1 MFTCCIPISWPDAR
15 LAQHGARVDDG
26 TVVLFTDRVEAGR
39 RLALQLD
46 YLRGQDIVVLGIP
59 RGGVPVAFEV
69 AAALDVPLDVIV
81 VRKLGVP
88 FQPEFAMGAIGEGG
102 EQLIDESTV
111 ALTGVT
117 DAEVSA
123 VEARE
128 RVNLDARVARLRPGR
143 SRIPLDGRTVVIVD
157 DGVATGAT
165 ARVACD
171 VARRFGAESVI
182 LAVPVIAA
190 STLAEM
196 TGADDIVYLAAP
208 ETFWAVGQFY
218 TDFSATTDDEVARL
232 LDEAARRLTG
242 PPGPTSPVPE
252 VGVDDEVEIPVDVV
266 TLNGHLHL
274 PASPTGVVLFAHGSG
289 SSRHSPRNQYVA
301 DVLFEAGLGILL
313 FDLLTP
319 EEELDRG
326 NVFDIELLGR
336 RLAAVTHWLTERPET
351 AGCRIGYFGASTGAA
366 AALWA
371 AGEPGTHIAAVVS
384 RGGRPD
390 LAGTRLPLVTAPTLL
405 IVGGADITVLEV
417 NREAQKH
424 LRCENSLAVVPGA
437 THLFE
442 EPGALGAAA
451 ELAADWFA
459 TYLLPASTGAPA

>member
-1 MFTCCIPISWPDAR
+1 M
-15 LAQHGARVDDG
+15 
-26 TVVLFTDRVEAGR
+26 VLFTDRVEAGR

-69 AAALDVPLDVIV
+69 AAALGVPLDVIV

-143 SRIPLDGRTVVIVD
+143 NRLPLDGRTVVIVD

-171 VARRFGAESVI
+171 VARRFGAEKVI

-232 LDEAARRLTG
+232 LEEAARRLTG
-242 PPGPTSPVPE
+242 PAGPAAPTPE
-252 VGVDDEVEIPVDVV
+252 TDADIEIAVDTV
-266 TLNGHLHL
+266 TLHGHLHL

-301 DVLFEAGLGILL
+301 DVLFQAGLGILL

-336 RLAAVTHWLTERPET
+336 RLAAVTHWLTARPDT
-351 AGCRIGYFGASTGAA
+351 AGCGIGYFGASTGAA

-390 LAGTRLPLVTAPTLL
+390 LAGTRLPVVTAPTLL

-417 NREAQKH
+417 NREAQRH
-424 LRCENSLAVVPGA
+424 LRCENRLAVIPGA

-459 TYLLPASTGAPA
+459 RHLASPNTAEPA

>member
-1 MFTCCIPISWPDAR
+1 
-15 LAQHGARVDDG
+15 
-26 TVVLFTDRVEAGR
+26 VVLFTDRVDAGR
-39 RLALQLD
+39 QLARQLL
-46 YLRGQDIVVLGIP
+46 YLRGRDVVVLGIP

-69 AAALDVPLDVIV
+69 AAALDAPLDVIV

-102 EQLIDESTV
+102 EELVDESVV

-128 RVNLDARVARLRPGR
+128 RRTLDERVERLRPGR
-143 SRIPLDGRTVVIVD
+143 ERLPLDGRTVVIVD

-171 VARRFGAESVI
+171 VARRFGAETVI

-190 STLAEM
+190 ETLAEM

-232 LDEAARRLTG
+232 LDLAARRVTG
-242 PPGPTSPVPE
+242 QDTGAAADPE
-252 VGVDDEVEIPVDVV
+252 DDADVEVEIPVGTA
-266 TLNGHLHL
+266 TLHGHLHL

-301 DVLFEAGLGILL
+301 DVLFRAGLGTLL

-319 EEELDRG
+319 AEELDRA
-326 NVFDIELLGR
+326 NVFNIDLLGR
-336 RLAAVTHWLTERPET
+336 RLAAVTRWVTDRADT
-351 AGCRIGYFGASTGAA
+351 SGCRVGYFGASTGAA

-371 AGEPGTHIAAVVS
+371 AAEPGGQIAAVVS

-390 LAGTRLPLVTAPTLL
+390 LAGAKLPQVTAPTLL
-405 IVGGADITVLEV
+405 IVGGADATVLEL
-417 NREAQKH
+417 NREAQR
-424 LRCENSLAVVPGA
+424 LLPGETRLAMVPGA

-442 EPGALGAAA
+442 EPGALGAVA
-451 ELAADWFA
+451 ELAADWF
-459 TYLLPASTGAPA
+459 TRYLLPPDIEAPA

>member
-1 MFTCCIPISWPDAR
+1 M
-15 LAQHGARVDDG
+15 
-26 TVVLFTDRVEAGR
+26 VLFTDRVDAGR
-39 RLALQLD
+39 QLARQLL
-46 YLRGQDIVVLGIP
+46 YLRGRDVVVLGIP

-69 AAALDVPLDVIV
+69 AAALDAPLDVIV

-102 EQLIDESTV
+102 EELVDESVV

-128 RVNLDARVARLRPGR
+128 RRTLDERVERLRPGR
-143 SRIPLDGRTVVIVD
+143 ERLPLDGRTVVIVD

-171 VARRFGAESVI
+171 VARRFGAETVI

-190 STLAEM
+190 ETLAEM

-232 LDEAARRLTG
+232 LDLAARRVTG
-242 PPGPTSPVPE
+242 QDTGAAADPE
-252 VGVDDEVEIPVDVV
+252 DDADVEVEIPVGTA
-266 TLNGHLHL
+266 TLHGHLHL

-301 DVLFEAGLGILL
+301 DVLFQAGLGTLL

-319 EEELDRG
+319 AEELDRA
-326 NVFDIELLGR
+326 NVFNIDLLGR
-336 RLAAVTHWLTERPET
+336 RLAEVTRWVTDRADT
-351 AGCRIGYFGASTGAA
+351 SGCHIGYFGASTGAA

-371 AGEPGTHIAAVVS
+371 AAEPGGQIAAVVS

-390 LAGTRLPLVTAPTLL
+390 LAGAKLPQVTAPTLL
-405 IVGGADITVLEV
+405 IVGGADATVLEL
-417 NREAQKH
+417 NREAQR
-424 LRCENSLAVVPGA
+424 LLPGETRLAVVPGA

-442 EPGALGAAA
+442 EPGALGAVA
-451 ELAADWFA
+451 ELAADWF
-459 TYLLPASTGAPA
+459 TRYLLPPDIEAPA

>member
-1 MFTCCIPISWPDAR
+1 M
-15 LAQHGARVDDG
+15 
-26 TVVLFTDRVEAGR
+26 VLFIDRVEAGR

-59 RGGVPVAFEV
+59 RGGVPVAYEV
-69 AAALDVPLDVIV
+69 AASLDVPLDVIV

-128 RVNLDARVARLRPGR
+128 RVNLDARVERLRPGR
-143 SRIPLDGRTVVIVD
+143 DRIPLDGRTVVIVD

-171 VARRFGAESVI
+171 VARRFGAATVI

-242 PPGPTSPVPE
+242 PSGAGDSDLE
-252 VGVDDEVEIPVDVV
+252 AGVDDEVEIPVDTVP
-266 TLNGHLHL
+266 LNGHLHL
-274 PASPTGVVLFAHGSG
+274 PASPTGVVLLAHGSG

-336 RLAAVTHWLTERPET
+336 RLVAVTGWLTDRSDT

-371 AGEPGTHIAAVVS
+371 AGDAETHIAAVVS

-405 IVGGADITVLEV
+405 IVGGADITVLEG

-424 LRCENSLAVVPGA
+424 LRCENRLAVIPGA

-451 ELAADWFA
+451 ELAAGWFA
-459 TYLLPASTGAPA
+459 RHLVPPNTAEPA

>member
-1 MFTCCIPISWPDAR
+1 M
-15 LAQHGARVDDG
+15 
-26 TVVLFTDRVEAGR
+26 VLFIDRVEAGR

-59 RGGVPVAFEV
+59 RGGVPVAYEV
-69 AAALDVPLDVIV
+69 AASLDVPLDVIV

-128 RVNLDARVARLRPGR
+128 RVNLDARVERLRPGR
-143 SRIPLDGRTVVIVD
+143 DRIPLDGRTVVIVD

-171 VARRFGAESVI
+171 VARRFGAATVI

-242 PPGPTSPVPE
+242 PSGAGDSDLE
-252 VGVDDEVEIPVDVV
+252 AGVDDEVEIPVDTVP
-266 TLNGHLHL
+266 LNGHLHL

-336 RLAAVTHWLTERPET
+336 RLVAVTGWLTDRSDT

-371 AGEPGTHIAAVVS
+371 AGDAETHIAAVVS

-405 IVGGADITVLEV
+405 IVGGADITVLEG

-424 LRCENSLAVVPGA
+424 LRCENRLAVIPGA

-451 ELAADWFA
+451 ELAAGWFA
-459 TYLLPASTGAPA
+459 RHLVPPNTAEPA

>member
-1 MFTCCIPISWPDAR
+1 
-15 LAQHGARVDDG
+15 
-26 TVVLFTDRVEAGR
+26 VVLFTDRVDAGR
-39 RLALQLD
+39 QLAGQLL
-46 YLRGQDIVVLGIP
+46 YLRERDVVVLGIP

-69 AAALDVPLDVIV
+69 AAALGAPLDVIV

-102 EQLIDESTV
+102 EELVDESVV

-128 RVNLDARVARLRPGR
+128 RATLDARVERLRPGR
-143 SRIPLDGRTVVIVD
+143 SRLPLDGRTVVIVD

-171 VARRFGAESVI
+171 VARRFGAETVI

-190 STLAEM
+190 ETLAEM

-232 LDEAARRLTG
+232 LDEAARRVAGRNTDTATD
-242 PPGPTSPVPE
+242 PANDADV
-252 VGVDDEVEIPVDVV
+252 EVEIPVDTV
-266 TLNGHLHL
+266 TLHGHLHL

-289 SSRHSPRNQYVA
+289 SSRHSPRNQFVA
-301 DVLFEAGLGILL
+301 DVLFDAGLGTLL

-319 EEELDRG
+319 AEELDRG
-326 NVFDIELLGR
+326 NVFNIELLGR
-336 RLAAVTHWLTERPET
+336 RLAAVTRWLTDRADT
-351 AGCRIGYFGASTGAA
+351 SGCRVGYFGASTGAA

-371 AGEPGTHIAAVVS
+371 AGEPEAQIAAVVS

-390 LAGTRLPLVTAPTLL
+390 LTGAKLPQVTAPTLL
-405 IVGGADITVLEV
+405 IVGGADATVLEL
-417 NREAQKH
+417 NREAQR
-424 LRCENSLAVVPGA
+424 LLPGQTRLAVVPGA

-442 EPGALGAAA
+442 EPGTLGAVA
-451 ELAADWFA
+451 ELAADWF
-459 TYLLPASTGAPA
+459 TRYLLPPDVEAPA

>member
-1 MFTCCIPISWPDAR
+1 M
-15 LAQHGARVDDG
+15 
-26 TVVLFTDRVEAGR
+26 VLFTDRVDAGR
-39 RLALQLD
+39 QLARQLL
-46 YLRGQDIVVLGIP
+46 YLRERDVVVLGIP

-69 AAALDVPLDVIV
+69 AAALGAPLDVIV

-102 EQLIDESTV
+102 EELVDESVV

-117 DAEVSA
+117 DDEVSA

-128 RVNLDARVARLRPGR
+128 RETLDARVARLRPGR
-143 SRIPLDGRTVVIVD
+143 SRLPLDGRTVVIVD

-171 VARRFGAESVI
+171 VARRFGAERVI

-190 STLAEM
+190 ETLARM
-196 TGADDIVYLAAP
+196 AGADDIVYLAAP

-232 LDEAARRLTG
+232 LDEAARRVSGRDTD
-242 PPGPTSPVPE
+242 TA
-252 VGVDDEVEIPVDVV
+252 VDPDNDADVEVEIPVDIV
-266 TLNGHLHL
+266 TLHGHLRL

-289 SSRHSPRNQYVA
+289 SSRHSSRNQFVA
-301 DVLFEAGLGILL
+301 DVLFQAGLGTLL
-313 FDLLTP
+313 LDLLTP
-319 EEELDRG
+319 AEELDRSHVS
-326 NVFDIELLGR
+326 NIELLGR
-336 RLAAVTHWLTERPET
+336 RLAAVTRWLSDRADTS
-351 AGCRIGYFGASTGAA
+351 GCRVGYFGAGTGAG

-371 AGEPGTHIAAVVS
+371 AGEPGVQIAAVVS

-390 LAGTRLPLVTAPTLL
+390 LAGTKLPQVTAPTLL
-405 IVGGADITVLEV
+405 IVGGADATALEL
-417 NREAQKH
+417 NREAQR
-424 LRCENSLAVVPGA
+424 LLPGETRLAVVPGA

-442 EPGALGAAA
+442 EPGALGAVA
-451 ELAADWFA
+451 ELAADWF
-459 TYLLPASTGAPA
+459 TRYLLPPDVEAPA

>member
-1 MFTCCIPISWPDAR
+1 M
-15 LAQHGARVDDG
+15 
-26 TVVLFTDRVEAGR
+26 VLFTDRVEAGR

-59 RGGVPVAFEV
+59 RGGVPVAYEV
-69 AAALDVPLDVIV
+69 AASLDVPLDVIV

-128 RVNLDARVARLRPGR
+128 RVNLDARVERLRPGR
-143 SRIPLDGRTVVIVD
+143 DRIPLDGRTVVIVD

-171 VARRFGAESVI
+171 VARRFGAATVI

-242 PPGPTSPVPE
+242 PSGAGDSDLKA
-252 VGVDDEVEIPVDVV
+252 GVDDEVEIPVDTVP
-266 TLNGHLHL
+266 LNGHLHL

-336 RLAAVTHWLTERPET
+336 RLVAVTGWLTDRSDT

-371 AGEPGTHIAAVVS
+371 AGDAETHIAAVVS

-405 IVGGADITVLEV
+405 IVGGADITVLEG

-424 LRCENSLAVVPGA
+424 LRCENRLAVIPGA

-459 TYLLPASTGAPA
+459 RHLVPPNTAEPA

>member
-1 MFTCCIPISWPDAR
+1 M
-15 LAQHGARVDDG
+15 
-26 TVVLFTDRVEAGR
+26 VLFTDRVDAGR
-39 RLALQLD
+39 QLARQLL
-46 YLRGQDIVVLGIP
+46 YLRERDVVVLGIP

-69 AAALDVPLDVIV
+69 AAALGAPLDVIV

-102 EQLIDESTV
+102 EELVDESVV

-128 RVNLDARVARLRPGR
+128 RVTLDARVERLRPGR
-143 SRIPLDGRTVVIVD
+143 SRLPLDGRTVVIVD

-171 VARRFGAESVI
+171 VARRFGAETVI

-190 STLAEM
+190 ETLAEM

-232 LDEAARRLTG
+232 LDEAARRVTG
-242 PPGPTSPVPE
+242 QDTDTATAPDT
-252 VGVDDEVEIPVDVV
+252 DADADAEVEIPVDTV
-266 TLNGHLHL
+266 TLHGHLHL

-289 SSRHSPRNQYVA
+289 SSRHSPRNQFVA
-301 DVLFEAGLGILL
+301 DVLFDAGLGTLL

-319 EEELDRG
+319 AEELDRG
-326 NVFDIELLGR
+326 NVFNIELLGR
-336 RLAAVTHWLTERPET
+336 RLAAVTRWLTDR
-351 AGCRIGYFGASTGAA
+351 ADASGRRVGYFGASTGAA

-371 AGEPGTHIAAVVS
+371 AGEAGAQIAAVVS

-390 LAGTRLPLVTAPTLL
+390 LAGVKLQQVTAPTLL
-405 IVGGADITVLEV
+405 IVGGADATVLEL
-417 NREAQKH
+417 NREAQR
-424 LRCENSLAVVPGA
+424 LLPGETRLAVVPGA
-437 THLFE
+437 THLLE
-442 EPGALGAAA
+442 EPGALGAVA
-451 ELAADWFA
+451 ELAADWF
-459 TYLLPASTGAPA
+459 TRYLLPPDVEEPA

>member
-1 MFTCCIPISWPDAR
+1 M
-15 LAQHGARVDDG
+15 
-26 TVVLFTDRVEAGR
+26 VLFTDRVDAGR
-39 RLALQLD
+39 QLARQLL
-46 YLRGQDIVVLGIP
+46 YLREQDVVVLGIP

-69 AAALDVPLDVIV
+69 AAALGAPLDVIV

-102 EQLIDESTV
+102 EELVDESVV

-128 RVNLDARVARLRPGR
+128 RVTLDERVERLRPGR
-143 SRIPLDGRTVVIVD
+143 SRLPLDGRTVVIVD

-171 VARRFGAESVI
+171 VARRFGAETVI

-190 STLAEM
+190 ETLAEM
-196 TGADDIVYLAAP
+196 TGADDIVYLSAP
-208 ETFWAVGQFY
+208 EEFWAVGQFY

-232 LDEAARRLTG
+232 LDEAARRVAGQDTVTATD
-242 PPGPTSPVPE
+242 PDNDADV
-252 VGVDDEVEIPVDVV
+252 EVEIPVDTV
-266 TLNGHLHL
+266 TLHGHLHL

-289 SSRHSPRNQYVA
+289 SSRHSPRNQFVA
-301 DVLFEAGLGILL
+301 DLMFQAGLGTLL

-319 EEELDRG
+319 AEELDRS
-326 NVFDIELLGR
+326 NVFNIELLGR
-336 RLAAVTHWLTERPET
+336 RLAAVTRWLTDRADASE
-351 AGCRIGYFGASTGAA
+351 CRVGYFGASTGAA

-371 AGEPGTHIAAVVS
+371 AGEPGVQIAAVVS

-390 LAGTRLPLVTAPTLL
+390 LAGARLPQVTAPTLL
-405 IVGGADITVLEV
+405 IVGGADATVLEL
-417 NREAQKH
+417 NREAQR
-424 LRCENSLAVVPGA
+424 LLSGETRLAVVPGA

-442 EPGALGAAA
+442 EPGALGAVA
-451 ELAADWFA
+451 ELAADWF
-459 TYLLPASTGAPA
+459 TRHLLPPDIEAPA

>member
-1 MFTCCIPISWPDAR
+1 M
-15 LAQHGARVDDG
+15 
-26 TVVLFTDRVEAGR
+26 EAGR

-59 RGGVPVAFEV
+59 RGGVPVAYEV
-69 AAALDVPLDVIV
+69 AASLDVPLDVIV

-128 RVNLDARVARLRPGR
+128 RVNLDARVERLRPGR
-143 SRIPLDGRTVVIVD
+143 DRIPLDGKTVVIVD

-171 VARRFGAESVI
+171 VARRFGAATVI

-242 PPGPTSPVPE
+242 PSGAGDSDLE
-252 VGVDDEVEIPVDVV
+252 AGVDDEVEIPVDTVP
-266 TLNGHLHL
+266 LNGHLHL

-319 EEELDRG
+319 EEELDRE

-336 RLAAVTHWLTERPET
+336 RLVAVTGWLTDRSDT

-371 AGEPGTHIAAVVS
+371 AGDAETHTAAVVS

-405 IVGGADITVLEV
+405 IVGGADITVLEG

-424 LRCENSLAVVPGA
+424 LRCENRLAVIPGA

-459 TYLLPASTGAPA
+459 RHLVPPNTAEPA

>member
-1 MFTCCIPISWPDAR
+1 M
-15 LAQHGARVDDG
+15 HRVDDDW
-26 TVVLFTDRVEAGR
+26 VVLFTDRVDAGR
-39 RLALQLD
+39 RLAPQLLD
-46 YLRGQDIVVLGIP
+46 LRGQDVVVLGIP

-69 AAALDVPLDVIV
+69 AALLDAPLDVIV

-102 EQLIDESTV
+102 EELVDESIV

-128 RVNLDARVARLRPGR
+128 RIELDARVARLRPGR
-143 SRIPLDGRTVVIVD
+143 ERLPLEGRVAVIVD

-165 ARVACD
+165 AQVACD
-171 VARRFGAESVI
+171 VARRLGAERVV

-190 STLAEM
+190 STLPNLA
-196 TGADDIVYLAAP
+196 GADDIVYVAAP
-208 ETFWAVGQFY
+208 EAFWAVGQFY
-218 TDFSATTDDEVARL
+218 ADFSATTDEEVVRL
-232 LDEAARRLTG
+232 LDEADRRLHGGAAGQAGGGTG
-242 PPGPTSPVPE
+242 I
-252 VGVDDEVEIPVDVV
+252 DVDVDIPLSDV
-266 TLNGHLHL
+266 TVRGHLQL
-274 PASPTGVVLFAHGSG
+274 PAAPTGVVLFAHGSG
-289 SSRHSPRNQYVA
+289 SGRHSPRNRYVA
-301 DVLFEAGLGILL
+301 DVLFRAGLGTLL

-319 EEELDRG
+319 EEEPNRAT
-326 NVFDIELLGR
+326 VFNIELLAR
-336 RLAAVTHWLTERPET
+336 RLTAATDWLSARPDT

-371 AGEPGTHIAAVVS
+371 AGEPGAKIAAVVS

-390 LAGTRLPLVTAPTLL
+390 LAGPRLAGVTAPTLL
-405 IVGGADITVLEV
+405 IVGGSDTTVLEL
-417 NREAQKH
+417 NRDAQA
-424 LRCENSLAVVPGA
+424 LLTGETRLDVVPGA

-442 EPGALGAAA
+442 EPGTLGAAA

-459 TYLLPASTGAPA
+459 RFLAPPRAEGSG

>member
-1 MFTCCIPISWPDAR
+1 M
-15 LAQHGARVDDG
+15 
-26 TVVLFTDRVEAGR
+26 VLFTDRVEAGR

-59 RGGVPVAFEV
+59 RGGVPVAYEV
-69 AAALDVPLDVIV
+69 AASLDVPLDVIV

-128 RVNLDARVARLRPGR
+128 RVNLDARVERLRPGR
-143 SRIPLDGRTVVIVD
+143 DRIPLDGKTVVIVD

-171 VARRFGAESVI
+171 VARRFGAATVI

-242 PPGPTSPVPE
+242 PSGAGDSDLEP
-252 VGVDDEVEIPVDVV
+252 GVDDEVEIPVDTVP
-266 TLNGHLHL
+266 LNGHLHL

-336 RLAAVTHWLTERPET
+336 RLVAVTGWLTDRSDT

-371 AGEPGTHIAAVVS
+371 AGDAETHIAAVVS

-390 LAGTRLPLVTAPTLL
+390 LAETRLPLVTAPTLL
-405 IVGGADITVLEV
+405 IVGGADITVLEG

-424 LRCENSLAVVPGA
+424 LRCENRLAVIPGA

-459 TYLLPASTGAPA
+459 GHLVPPNTAEPA

>member
-1 MFTCCIPISWPDAR
+1 M
-15 LAQHGARVDDG
+15 
-26 TVVLFTDRVEAGR
+26 VLFTNRVEAGR

-46 YLRGQDIVVLGIP
+46 FLRGQDIVVLGIP

-128 RVNLDARVARLRPGR
+128 RVSLDARVERLRRGR
-143 SRIPLDGRTVVIVD
+143 SRLPLDGRTVVIVD

-171 VARRFGAESVI
+171 VARRFGAEKVI

-232 LDEAARRLTG
+232 LVEAARRLH
-242 PPGPTSPVPE
+242 GPTGTDSNLE
-252 VGVDDEVEIPVDVV
+252 ADVDVEVEIPVDTV
-266 TLNGHLHL
+266 TLNGYLHL
-274 PASPTGVVLFAHGSG
+274 PASPPGVVLFAHGSG

-319 EEELDRG
+319 GEELDRG

-336 RLAAVTHWLTERPET
+336 RLAAVTHWLTARPDA
-351 AGCRIGYFGASTGAA
+351 AGGRIGYFGASTGAA

-424 LRCENSLAVVPGA
+424 LRCENRLAVVPGA

-442 EPGALGAAA
+442 EPGALGAVA
-451 ELAADWFA
+451 ELAVDWFA
-459 TYLLPASTGAPA
+459 RHLLPPG

>member
-1 MFTCCIPISWPDAR
+1 M
-15 LAQHGARVDDG
+15 
-26 TVVLFTDRVEAGR
+26 VLFTDRVEAGR

-128 RVNLDARVARLRPGR
+128 RVNLDARVERLRPGR
-143 SRIPLDGRTVVIVD
+143 NRLPLDGRTVVIVD

-171 VARRFGAESVI
+171 VARRFGAEKVI

-232 LDEAARRLTG
+232 LEEAARRLTG
-242 PPGPTSPVPE
+242 PEGTATATPE
-252 VGVDDEVEIPVDVV
+252 TDDEVEIPVDTV
-266 TLNGHLHL
+266 TLHGHLHL

-301 DVLFEAGLGILL
+301 DVLFQAGLGILL

-336 RLAAVTHWLTERPET
+336 RLAAVTHWLTARPDT

-390 LAGTRLPLVTAPTLL
+390 LAGTRLPVVTAPTLL

-424 LRCENSLAVVPGA
+424 LRCENRLAVIPGA

-451 ELAADWFA
+451 ELAADWFVRFLA
-459 TYLLPASTGAPA
+459 SPTTAEPA

>member
-1 MFTCCIPISWPDAR
+1 MV
-15 LAQHGARVDDG
+15 H
-26 TVVLFTDRVEAGR
+26 FTDRVDAGR
-39 RLALQLD
+39 QLAGQLL
-46 YLRGQDIVVLGIP
+46 YLRERDVVVLGIP

-69 AAALDVPLDVIV
+69 AAALGAPLDVIV

-102 EQLIDESTV
+102 EELVDESVV

-128 RVNLDARVARLRPGR
+128 RATLDARVERLRPGR
-143 SRIPLDGRTVVIVD
+143 SRLPLDGRTVVIVD

-171 VARRFGAESVI
+171 VARRFGAETVI

-190 STLAEM
+190 ETLGEM

-232 LDEAARRLTG
+232 LDEAARRVAGRNTDTATD
-242 PPGPTSPVPE
+242 PAKDADV
-252 VGVDDEVEIPVDVV
+252 EVEIPVDTV
-266 TLNGHLHL
+266 TLHGHLHL

-289 SSRHSPRNQYVA
+289 SSRHSPRNQFVA
-301 DVLFEAGLGILL
+301 DVLFDAGLGTLL

-319 EEELDRG
+319 AEELDRG
-326 NVFDIELLGR
+326 NVFNIELLGR
-336 RLAAVTHWLTERPET
+336 RLAAVTQWLTDRADT
-351 AGCRIGYFGASTGAA
+351 SGCRVGYFGASTGAA

-371 AGEPGTHIAAVVS
+371 AGEPEAQIAAVVS

-390 LAGTRLPLVTAPTLL
+390 LAGAKLPQVTAPTLL
-405 IVGGADITVLEV
+405 IVGGADATVLEL
-417 NREAQKH
+417 NREAQR
-424 LRCENSLAVVPGA
+424 LLPGQTRLAVVPGA

-442 EPGALGAAA
+442 EPGTLGAVA
-451 ELAADWFA
+451 ELAADWF
-459 TYLLPASTGAPA
+459 TRYLLPPDVEAPA